1 MSTAIFAF
9 HCTVLPAA
17 LFAAS
22 YWRWMRQC
30 TGLCSR
36 CSRLGNSTPTTAT
49 AVTGSPSTVAMRAT
63 DLDDGG
69 VSGGGGGGG
78 GGSGGGSIGVGTPN
92 SSAGV
97 ASLVDDIASVVASS
111 TRTGSCP
118 SVSSSW
124 GALPQ
129 ALPRILIVSRRHM
142 RKDKFVDFVGEYH
155 LTLILRYGAC
165 PVIVPRCV
173 GADTTGEEVSRLI
186 DAYEPIHGVLLC
198 EGEDIDLKAWPGAL
212 GPDGGG
218 MTDEQTATVAAS
230 HPSDASVDQAK
241 DLIEFELVRRC
252 VARGIPYL
260 GICRGSQVLNVYR
273 GGTLYSDIDTQVGGG
288 VTHIDYNNY
297 DSHRHP
303 VSVTPTTPL
312 ADWFDGAT
320 ALDVNSYHHQ
330 GVRTLAQGFTPMA
343 HSPDG
348 LVEAFYEPA
357 AYDPDA
363 GRYCIGLQFH
373 PERMQDRST
382 GVYDYPGCVGAYE
395 AFGRAVRAYARRAT
409 PERVEAP
416 LEQVPAPVSLGAP
429 SPPMPACSDG
439 CDGGLA
445 SPRTNLSAAA
455 SPVHC
460 AARTC
465 PPAPIQLP
473 AATLVSLGPSPGIGR
488 ARSASASPSSRRGTD
503 SDIPPRAIT
512 AGRLGPRVSRAHSDA
527 VSSFAVASQM
537 YRTRRASESL
547 HAASLS
553 RGASLLASTSSAP
566 RSLYATV
573 HGGCAVR
580 DALGLC
586 NGGAAESPSVVE
598 PMAQL
603 EAAVVAAAAAL
614 ARMGHAELSEAS
626 ETLRGLVG
634 VAARLQERGEAL
646 EKGGGCPRGVGTG
659 LQEEED
665 ETCPRG
671 APTKGVKA

>member
-1 MSTAIFAF
+1 M
-9 HCTVLPAA
+9 
-17 LFAAS
+17 
-22 YWRWMRQC
+22 
-30 TGLCSR
+30 TGS
-36 CSRLGNSTPTTAT
+36 PTTA
-49 AVTGSPSTVAMRAT
+49 AMRAT
-63 DLDDGG
+63 DFDDGS
-69 VSGGGGGGG
+69 VSGGGGDGGGGGGG
-78 GGSGGGSIGVGTPN
+78 GRSGVGTPN

-97 ASLVDDIASVVASS
+97 ASLVDDNASVAASS

-124 GALPQ
+124 GALSQ

-218 MTDEQTATVAAS
+218 MTDEQMATVAAS

-297 DSHRHP
+297 DGHRHP

-373 PERMQDRST
+373 PERMQDRTT

-395 AFGRAVRAYARRAT
+395 AFGRAVRAYARRAA

-416 LEQVPAPVSLGAP
+416 FEQVPAPVSLGAP
-429 SPPMPACSDG
+429 SLPMPARSDG
-439 CDGGLA
+439 CDSGLA
-445 SPRTNLSAAA
+445 PSGTNPTAAA
-455 SPVHC
+455 SPVPAC
-460 AARTC
+460 AARTF

-473 AATLVSLGPSPGIGR
+473 AAALVSLGPSPGIGR
-488 ARSASASPSSRRGTD
+488 ARSSSASPSSRRDTL
-503 SDIPPRAIT
+503 SDVPPRATT
-512 AGRLGPRVSRAHSDA
+512 AGHLGPRVSRAHSDA

-547 HAASLS
+547 HATTLS
-553 RGASLLASTSSAP
+553 RGAALLASTSAAP

-580 DALGLC
+580 DVLGFY
-586 NGGAAESPSVVE
+586 NGGVTEPPPVVE

-646 EKGGGCPRGVGTG
+646 EMGGGRPRGVGAG
-659 LQEEED
+659 LQEEDD

-671 APTKGVKA
+671 VPTEGVKA